1 MGSAVKLLDAV
12 MAPGPIDP
20 VDVHSSLDG
29 PIDSLSFLRKS
40 LLFAEL
46 SELSYLS
53 RTEAGRLCYKIGLP
67 EIRFYDREG
76 AQAYIFG
83 NDTDVVVTCR
93 GTEPND
99 WNDIRADLSLGKVM
113 AETVGKVHRGFKTE
127 VDDLWPRL
135 EQALVNNTRTAWF
148 TGHSLGA
155 AMATICAGRCKI
167 SQIRT
172 DPRAVFTY
180 GSPRV
185 GNRRYVQYLNIELY
199 RWVHNNDVVTRV
211 PPTWLGYSHKG
222 QEVYLNAYGQIRR
235 LTKWQRIKDRWRGF
249 VRGLKQGEFNFFA
262 DHSISRY
269 VKCIQ
274 AAVEEEEEITR
285 MIRPFRRAEP
295 QPVEQTTWPP
305 MRRAA

>member
-1 MGSAVKLLDAV
+1 
-12 MAPGPIDP
+12 MAPGPLDP

-29 PIDSLSFLRKS
+29 PIEGLSFLQKS

-53 RTEAGRLCYKIGLP
+53 RAEAGRLCNHIGLP

-148 TGHSLGA
+148 AGHSLGA
-155 AMATICAGRCKI
+155 AMATICAGRCKV

-185 GNRRYVQYLNIELY
+185 GNKRYVQYLNIELY
-199 RWVHNNDVVTRV
+199 RWVHNNDIVTRV
-211 PPTWLGYSHKG
+211 PPRWLGYSHKG
-222 QEVYLNAYGQIRR
+222 AGSLSERLRPDSPAHEVAADERSLARIYPRTQARR
-235 LTKWQRIKDRWRGF
+235 VRFLFRPLDQQLCETHSGVGRRGT
-249 VRGLKQGEFNFFA
+249 GGDA
-262 DHSISRY
+262 DGSAVCATGAIAILADYAS
-269 VKCIQ
+269 
-274 AAVEEEEEITR
+274 AA
-285 MIRPFRRAEP
+285 
-295 QPVEQTTWPP
+295 
-305 MRRAA
+305 AAGGVGTASSG